1 MKKLVLI
8 SELAALALA
17 VAVLL
22 PMGAQAADKPQSTV
36 TGTITKMT
44 SDDLFLQTDQGELK
58 FDLNKSTVKPATA
71 LAVGQ
76 KVTISYDSDDQG
88 KHEMDARKIDM
99 FTEPTTQTET
109 TPPPTE
115 TTPPPTQ
122 TQTQTYT
129 PPSQENQTTTQ
140 ETLPKTASPLPLMG
154 LTGLLSLAGSALLLK
169 QGK

>member
-8 SELAALALA
+8 SELAALALV

-22 PMGAQAADKPQSTV
+22 PRGVQAADKPQTTV

-58 FDLNKSTVKPATA
+58 FDMDKSTVKPTT

-99 FTEPTTQTET
+99 FTEPTTQT

-122 TQTQTYT
+122 TQTETQTYT
-129 PPSQENQTTTQ
+129 PPAQETQTTTN
-140 ETLPKTASPLPLMG
+140 EPLPKTASPLPLMG